1 MAWHCKVS
9 GAYARESTEA
19 IENAKMIYGVL
30 SAQGWTLNAVCGVL
44 GNMGAESGY
53 NPWRWQSDKIGSS
66 GGSPW
71 TNKGYGL
78 VQFTPGGKYIN
89 DSHAK
94 AFSGYGPNFSDKRG
108 NVNDGNAQMLF
119 VDGYADYYSTSKYPL
134 SYAAFKISTETPSY
148 LAKAWLY
155 NYERPK
161 DPAAT
166 ENARAA
172 NAEYWY
178 QVLSGEPP
186 TPPTPT
192 PGTLTFIEKIMVIRR
207 FFHVR

>member
-19 IENAKMIYGVL
+19 IENAKMIYGIL

-89 DSHAK
+89 DTRAK

-119 VDGYADYYSTSKYPL
+119 VDGYADYYSTSKYPI
-134 SYAAFKISTETPSY
+134 SYAAFKVSTETPSY

-155 NYERPK
+155 NYERPG

-166 ENARAA
+166 ESARAA

-186 TPPTPT
+186 TPT
-192 PGTLTFIEKIMVIRR
+192 PGTLTFIKKFMVIRR